1 MTLLHFTLVL
11 VSGATQASPG
21 YRALNTESFTGHSNV
36 TRKRRLALKKNEIL
50 GAKADMALKLSSK
63 KAGLVGLDI
72 TATSVKLLELKSTRK
87 GFSVISYTVEP
98 LPANAVNEK
107 NLQDV
112 EAVGEAIRRA
122 VKRAGTRTK
131 ACAVAVPSAM
141 VITKVIQMDNDLKD
155 HEMDAQIQLEAD
167 QYIPY
172 SPDEVN
178 LDFQVIGP
186 SEHADGMVDVLLA
199 ASRSENIEDRAAA
212 AEIGGLDVKIVDVE
226 PYTMEGAYQLV
237 KHQVADE
244 GIDKTVAILDIG
256 ASMTSLCVLRDQKLI
271 YTREQPFGGKQLTE
285 EIMRRYG
292 LSFEDAGR
300 VKRAGGLPD
309 NYDPEV
315 LTPFRDLIVQ
325 QVNRFLQFFF
335 SADKND
341 YVDQIVLA
349 GGCTGISG
357 IDKLIEQRIGTPS
370 TIARPFA
377 KMQVASDIPTQRLND
392 DGPAMMISCGLAI
405 RGADL

>member
-1 MTLLHFTLVL
+1 
-11 VSGATQASPG
+11 
-21 YRALNTESFTGHSNV
+21 
-36 TRKRRLALKKNEIL
+36 
-50 GAKADMALKLSSK
+50 
-63 KAGLVGLDI
+63 
-72 TATSVKLLELKSTRK
+72 
-87 GFSVISYTVEP
+87 
-98 LPANAVNEK
+98 
-107 NLQDV
+107 
-112 EAVGEAIRRA
+112 
-122 VKRAGTRTK
+122 
-131 ACAVAVPSAM
+131 
-141 VITKVIQMDNDLKD
+141 
-155 HEMDAQIQLEAD
+155 MDAQIQIEAD

-172 SPDEVN
+172 SLDEVN

-186 SEHADGMVDVLLA
+186 SEQADGMVDVLLA
-199 ASRSENIEDRAAA
+199 ASRSENVEDRTAAA
-212 AEIGGLDVKIVDVE
+212 DIGGLDVKIVDVE
-226 PYTMEGAYQLV
+226 PYTMEGAFQLI

-244 GIDKTVAILDIG
+244 GMDQTVAILDIG

-300 VKRAGGLPD
+300 VKRAGGLPE

-315 LTPFRDLIVQ
+315 LTPFRDLMVQ

-349 GGCTGISG
+349 GGCTGIDG

-370 TIARPFA
+370 TIAQPFA
-377 KMQVASDIPTQRLND
+377 KMNVASDIPTQRLND
-392 DGPAMMISCGLAI
+392 DGPAMMISCGLAM